1 MNISKRKKAAKN
13 FGLKWK
19 NKGDEIQDTQS
30 FWIELL
36 SEIYYVERPTEH
48 IMFESKVK
56 NELTQNFIDAYI
68 PSTNVLIEQKSH
80 YINLNKGEKQSDGE
94 VLTPYQQAKRY
105 NDNQPYDKK
114 ARWIIVSN
122 FNEIRVH
129 DMNRPFDT
137 PSIIHIENLKDEF
150 YRLEFL
156 VDKTNNDT
164 AKETKVSIEA
174 GQLVGE
180 IYNELYKQYYD
191 PTTEMAIHSMNVLS
205 VRLVFCFYAEDAG
218 LFGDKGAFRKFL
230 EQYDVKSFRGAVVN
244 LFKILNTP
252 IANRDPY
259 LEDELLAFPYVN
271 GGLFDDLEIEIPQ
284 FNSTLRNLIIKNASS
299 DFDWSEI
306 SPTVFGGVFESTL
319 NPEQRRIGGMHY
331 TSIENINKVIGPL
344 FLDELKNEL
353 AEIQMEKSILKRK
366 RKAENFQNKL
376 GSLKF
381 LDPAC
386 GSGNFLTQTYLSL
399 RDLENQALQII
410 GDGDSFLHLDL
421 DSNKLIKVNLNQ
433 FYGIEINDFAVSV
446 AHTALWIAEAQTFQ
460 KTMEL
465 IYTPDVEFFPLKSF
479 SNIVVGNALEINW
492 TNIVDRRDISY
503 IYGNP
508 PFVGHSIQNDI
519 QKKEIR
525 EIYKDENGKEYRLS
539 GKIDYVAGWFFKAA
553 QFIENSSAQ
562 VAFVATNSITQG
574 EQVAGVWK
582 PIYERFNIDINFSF
596 TSFKWQTETKNKATV
611 HVVIIGF
618 GSKKYSLN
626 NKKIYSHKDKY
637 EKVSI
642 INPYIDNKPVI
653 FIESL
658 KEPISDVPKM
668 FFGSKPVGN
677 FFLTKEEK
685 EEVIKQS
692 PEALKYIRKVYG
704 AEEFL
709 YNKER
714 YCLWLVNIS
723 PNEIR
728 TIPFI
733 KSRVKEIKEER
744 LKSKAKSTKK
754 FAEKPTLFKQIAQ
767 PETDYILVPAVSS
780 ESRKYIPVG
789 FVSKEIIATNRTY
802 IVPNATLFEFGILTS
817 NMHMAWMK
825 AISGRFEMRYSY
837 SNTIV
842 YNNFPWPS
850 PTEEQKANII
860 NSAQNILDI
869 RSKYPD
875 SNLADL
881 YDDEAMPPDLR
892 DAHRVNDAMVM
903 KAYGLKLGTNESDA
917 IYHLFKLYKKFRKNK
932 KS

>member
-1 MNISKRKKAAKN
+1 MNISKRKKAAQN
-13 FGLKWK
+13 FALKWK

-36 SEIYYVERPTEH
+36 NEIYDVEKPTEH
-48 IMFESKVK
+48 IFFESKVK
-56 NELTQNFIDAYI
+56 NESTQNYIDAYI
-68 PSTNVLIEQKSH
+68 PTTKVLIEQKSH
-80 YINLNKGEKQSDGE
+80 YINLNKGERQSDGE
-94 VLTPYQQAKRY
+94 ILTPFQQAKRY

-122 FNEIRVH
+122 FNEIRIH

-137 PSIIHIENLKDEF
+137 PAIINIENLKDEF

-156 VDKTNNDT
+156 VDKTNEDT
-164 AKETKVSIEA
+164 TKETKVSIEA

-180 IYNELYKQYYD
+180 IYNELVKQYHD
-191 PTTEMAIHSMNVLS
+191 PTTDLAIHSMNVLS

-218 LFGDKGAFRKFL
+218 LFGDKGAFRKYL
-230 EQYDVKSFRGAVVN
+230 EQYNSKNFRGAIVN
-244 LFKILNTP
+244 LFNVLNTP
-252 IANRDPY
+252 IENRDPY
-259 LEDELLAFPYVN
+259 LEDELLSFPYVN

-299 DFDWSEI
+299 EFDWSEI

-319 NPEQRRIGGMHY
+319 NPDQRRTGGMHY
-331 TSIENINKVIGPL
+331 TSIENINKIIGPL
-344 FLDELKNEL
+344 FLDDLKNEL
-353 AEIQMEKSILKRK
+353 AEIQLEKSSIKR
-366 RKAENFQNKL
+366 RQRAEIFQSKL
-376 GSLKF
+376 GNLKF

-410 GDGDSFLHLDL
+410 GDGDTFFNLNLDT
-421 DSNKLIKVNLNQ
+421 NKIIKVNLNQ
-433 FYGIEINDFAVSV
+433 FYGIELNDFAVSV

-492 TNIVDRRDISY
+492 NSIIDRREVNY

-508 PFVGHSIQNDI
+508 PFVGHSIQNPV

-525 EIYKDENGKEYRLS
+525 EIYKDLNGKEYRLS

-553 QFIENSSAQ
+553 QFIENSIAQ

-582 PIYERFNIDINFSF
+582 PIYERFNIDIFFAF

-618 GSKKYSLN
+618 GSQKYPVN
-626 NKKIYSHKDKY
+626 DKKIYSDKDMF

-642 INPYIDNKPVI
+642 INPYIDDKPII
-653 FIESL
+653 FIEGIR
-658 KEPISDVPKM
+658 EPISDVPKM
-668 FFGSKPVGN
+668 YFGSKPVGN
-677 FFLTKEEK
+677 FYLSKEQK
-685 EEVIKQS
+685 EAVIKES
-692 PEALKYIRKVYG
+692 PEAYKYIRKIYG
-704 AEEFL
+704 ADEFL

-714 YCLWLVNIS
+714 YCLWLVDIS
-723 PNEIR
+723 PHEIR
-728 TIPFI
+728 SIPFI
-733 KSRVKEIKEER
+733 KNRIKEIKEER
-744 LKSKAKSTKK
+744 LKSKALSTRK

-767 PETDYILVPAVSS
+767 PDTDYILVPAVSS
-780 ESRKYIPVG
+780 EGRKYIPLG
-789 FVSKEIIATNRTY
+789 FVSKEIIANNRAY
-802 IVPNATLFEFGILTS
+802 IVPNATLYEFGILTS

-825 AISGRFEMRYSY
+825 AVSGRFEMRYSY

-842 YNNFPWPS
+842 YNNFPWPK
-850 PTEEQKANII
+850 PTEDQKSAII
-860 NSAQNILDI
+860 ISAQTILNI
-869 RSKYPD
+869 RKKYSD

-892 DAHRVNDAMVM
+892 EAHMINDKMVM
-903 KAYGLKLGTNESDA
+903 KAYGLKSGTTETEA
-917 IYHLFKLYKKFRKNK
+917 IYHLFKLYKKIK
-932 KS
+932 KEI